1 MKLVFKKGISIG
13 IFIAAVL
20 LAICYS
26 LIGIGSGP
34 CNASGIGLFYSFF
47 IIMAPLAVA
56 VLLITN
62 PSPLISLAAKT
73 VSIIILLAMFSF
85 FAAIKYI

>member
-34 CNASGIGLFYSFF
+34 CNAGIGLFYSFF
-47 IIMAPLAVA
+47 IIMASLAVA
-56 VLLITN
+56 VLLISSA
-62 PSPLISLAAKT
+62 SPLISLTAKT
-73 VSIIILLAMFSF
+73 VSIIILLAMFGF